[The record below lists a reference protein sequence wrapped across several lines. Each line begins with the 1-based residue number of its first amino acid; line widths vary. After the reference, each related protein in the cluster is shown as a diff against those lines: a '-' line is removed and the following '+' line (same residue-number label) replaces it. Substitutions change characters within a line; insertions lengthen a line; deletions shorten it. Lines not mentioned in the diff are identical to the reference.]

1 MKDNT
6 ISPAGESACA
16 PLECPTKPPGR
27 ILVVEDDRDLRQLN
41 ARALIHSGYAVDTAE
56 DGAAGWEA
64 LQANRYDLVITDNNM
79 PRLTGIE
86 LLKKLCAARMALPV
100 IMATGTLPKE
110 EFTRYPWLQPA
121 ATLLKP
127 YTVEELLGTVK
138 EVLRATVSAC
148 SPREILLAAGSSGSA
163 PPISRGEQIAPLPDW
178 QRQPSA
184 GGLRL

>member
-86 LLKKLCAARMALPV
+86 LLKKLCAARIALPV
-100 IMATGTLPKE
+100 IMAAARLPIQELARNPSLQPVAVLPKP
-110 EFTRYPWLQPA
+110 FYLSQ
-121 ATLLKP
+121 LLE
-127 YTVEELLGTVK
+127 TVRA
-138 EVLRATVSAC
+138 VLCTVS
-148 SPREILLAAGSSGSA
+148 GA
-163 PPISRGEQIAPLPDW
+163 PGQLELTSNSMN
-178 QRQPSA
+178 QPSA
-184 GGLRL
+184 DCLRL